1 MTKQELDKFE
11 NALKE
16 QGYELSYQIQIESE
30 SYSYYKSFKSY
41 LVFFLIYDFSNT
53 LGERIPKNVLY
64 AITPHIIYG
73 DMDGQ
78 RIDLAVTANVY
89 PEMISKFENFAQ
101 QFHNFLQ
108 SQKKDKLHNEPK
120 NYVERLQHEIAE
132 LGERIARLEAFM
144 SDSCYKEL
152 PHKKQILLEH
162 QYDVM
167 HEYHD
172 CLTARLELETASP
185 E

>member
-78 RIDLAVTANVY
+78 SASFKSHTPY
-89 PEMISKFENFAQ
+89 PRPRRAKGSFPP
-101 QFHNFLQ
+101 
-108 SQKKDKLHNEPK
+108 SSP
-120 NYVERLQHEIAE
+120 
-132 LGERIARLEAFM
+132 LGR
-144 SDSCYKEL
+144 S
-152 PHKKQILLEH
+152 
-162 QYDVM
+162 
-167 HEYHD
+167 
-172 CLTARLELETASP
+172 
-185 E
+185 